1 MGGSLA
7 KRRRDAEKCAWNI
20 LFRSCAVR
28 KDPLQISV
36 SQSVI
41 FVATTTKMN
50 LRA

>member
-36 SQSVI
+36 SQSVSDFENAKKRI
-41 FVATTTKMN
+41 
-50 LRA
+50 R